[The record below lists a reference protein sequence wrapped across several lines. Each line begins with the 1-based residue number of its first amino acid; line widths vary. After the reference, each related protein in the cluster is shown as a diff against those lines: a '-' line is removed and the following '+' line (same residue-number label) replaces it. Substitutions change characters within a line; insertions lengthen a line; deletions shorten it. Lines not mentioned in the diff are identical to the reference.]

1 MSMRQSGILIWGL
14 WACGV
19 LFGCGPATP
28 PDPSSEAYQQAVSAF
43 YSGLAAMEAG
53 SDTEAEQRL
62 LAVAEQFPQEPAA
75 WANLGVLSLRRNA
88 LAEAAERLEQA
99 RALAPENSAIQ
110 TLLGLLAN
118 LQGQPAAAL
127 PYFRQAMALDS
138 TNLHAGYALALLLEA
153 EGQQEVEVAGLLDRM
168 LAVYPENRALL
179 VERLRVAVR
188 QEDAAAQA
196 QALDRLAALL
206 ADEPAEVQTQLQA
219 LQTASDPAR
228 RATQVQVLK
237 NVLLRVTPYRND
249 LAMLQYPVEQVGE
262 VIPHFLWLPAPPFRV
277 AAPDDSLQFIPETQQ
292 IGAGGWQAVALV
304 WLTDEVAPVYVLA
317 TGEQVSLQGDTV
329 LAFPGG
335 ADKVPPS
342 PQGVVGVDYDND
354 FWIDL
359 AVAGA
364 GGFRLYR
371 QDSTGTL
378 TDMTPRLALPP
389 AVTQAAYTAVWP
401 ADLDL
406 EGDLDLVLAKTAGP
420 PVFLRNNGDGTF
432 ASLPLFPEVTR
443 LRAFAWG
450 DLDADGDP
458 DAVLLDA
465 EGQVRA
471 YRNQRGGAFDP
482 ISSPVTT
489 PALALEIADL
499 DADARMD
506 LLVLQADGQL
516 VRAPYHEAGQPTALA
531 RWDNL
536 NPTPDPGRVLLRAAD
551 LDNNGGLDLV
561 ASTPATTRLW
571 LSNAQ
576 GAFQPLAF
584 APNAPVWDVADL
596 DGDQRLDLAGLSP
609 EGQPVRMVNRGAKAY
624 NSKMMSVR
632 AATTLGDQRINSFG
646 LGGEIE
652 LRAGLLFQKQR
663 ITRPLVH
670 FGLGEYAAG
679 DVARIVWPNG
689 SVQAEFD
696 LLSDGV
702 IATQQRLKGSCPWLF
717 TWNGQEMTFVTDFI
731 WRSPLGL
738 KINAQETAG
747 VMTTEDRVKIRGD
760 QLVPRDGFYDVRIT
774 AELWETHFFDHV
786 SLLVV
791 DHPRDTE
798 VLIDERFAFP
808 PPSLDTYLTAPLQPI
823 VSAHDDEG
831 QDVTAVLRE
840 RDARYLGTFGRGH
853 YQGVTRDH
861 FVEID
866 LGDDLPDA
874 GPLWLVASGW
884 IRPTDSSINVALG
897 QGQRPPPQG
906 LRLEVPDGQ
915 GGWQVAQANLGF
927 PSGKTKTVRFDLSE
941 AFLPDTPRRVRLG
954 TNLEIYWDAFWWTTA
969 PPDTTLRTRHLA
981 PAAAD
986 LRYRGYSTVTIADDT
1001 SPELPQY
1008 DRLSGTG
1015 QVWRDLIGYY
1025 TRFGD
1030 VRELLAE
1037 VDDRY
1042 VIMNAGDELAFRFP
1056 APAPPPPG
1064 WVRDFVLIGDGWVKD
1079 GDYNTTFSKTVL
1091 PLPAHD
1097 QPDYNTPPGRLEDD
1111 PVYRRHAGDWQTYHT
1126 RYITPDRFQQAM
1138 RLQNAAR

>member
-1 MSMRQSGILIWGL
+1 MRQSVILVVILCTWVGL
-14 WACGV
+14 V
-19 LFGCGPATP
+19 GCGPATP

-62 LAVAEQFPQEPAA
+62 LAVAERFPQEPAA
-75 WANLGVLSLRRNA
+75 WVNLGVLALRRND
-88 LAEAAERLEQA
+88 LAAAAERLDKA
-99 RALAPENSAIQ
+99 RALAPDNSAIQ

-118 LQGQPAAAL
+118 LQGQPEAAL
-127 PYFRQAMALDS
+127 PYLRQAVALDS
-138 TNLHAGYALALLLEA
+138 TNLQAGYALAQLLEA
-153 EGQQEVEVAGLLDRM
+153 QGASVDEVARLLDQM
-168 LAVYPENRALL
+168 LAHRPENRALL
-179 VERLRVAVR
+179 VERLRVAAR
-188 QEDAAAQA
+188 QGTTPVLQ
-196 QALDRLAALL
+196 QVLDRLERLS
-206 ADEPAEVQTQLQA
+206 ADWPAEARTQLAAVQA
-219 LQTASDPAR
+219 AVPTPDRLAP
-228 RATQVQVLK
+228 QVQVLK
-237 NVLLRVTPYRND
+237 NVLLRVPAYRND
-249 LAMLQYPVEQVGE
+249 LAMIQRPVEQVGD
-262 VIPHFLWLPAPPFRV
+262 VLSHFLWLPAPPFSV
-277 AAPDDSLQFIPETQQ
+277 SAPDDSLQFMSETQQ
-292 IGAGGWQAVALV
+292 VGAGGWQSVALV

-317 TGEQVSLQGDTV
+317 TDEQLSLQGDTV

-335 ADKVPPS
+335 VSKTPPS

-359 AVAGA
+359 VVAGA

-378 TDMTPRLALPP
+378 TDVTPRLSLTP

-406 EGDLDLVLAKTAGP
+406 EGDLDLVLARSAGP

-432 ASLPLFPEVTR
+432 VPVSLFPEVAQ
-443 LRAFAWG
+443 LQAFAWG
-450 DLDADGDP
+450 DLEADGDP
-458 DAVLLDA
+458 DAVLLDVA
-465 EGQVRA
+465 GQVHV
-471 YRNQRGGAFDP
+471 YLNERGGVFEQAP
-482 ISSPVTT
+482 SPTAT
-489 PALALEIADL
+489 PALALEIADPDG
-499 DADARMD
+499 DAQMD
-506 LLVLQADGQL
+506 LLVLHADGSL
-516 VRAPYHEAGQPTALA
+516 VRLTHQAAWQQTALA
-531 RWDNL
+531 QWTGL
-536 NPTPDPGRVLLRAAD
+536 DPALVSGLARLWAAD
-551 LDNNGGLDLV
+551 VDNNGGLDLV
-561 ASTPATTRLW
+561 ASTPTEARLW
-571 LSNAQ
+571 LSDPQ
-576 GAFQPLAF
+576 GAFQPLPF
-584 APNAPVWDVADL
+584 VPEAPVWDVADL

-609 EGQPVRMVNRGAKAY
+609 DGQPVRMVNRGVKAY

-670 FGLGEYAAG
+670 FGLGAYAAG

-747 VMTTEDRVKIRGD
+747 VMTTEDRVKVRGD
-760 QLVPRDGFYDVRIT
+760 QLVPRDGFYDLRIT

-808 PPSLDTYLTAPLQPI
+808 PPSLEAYLTAPLQP
-823 VSAHDDEG
+823 VASARDDLG

-861 FVEID
+861 YVEID
-866 LGDDLPDA
+866 LGDGLPA
-874 GPLWLVASGW
+874 QGPLWLVASGW
-884 IRPTDSSINVALG
+884 VRPTDSSLNVALG

-915 GGWQVAQANLGF
+915 GGWKLVQANLGF
-927 PSGKTKTVRFDLSE
+927 PAGKTKTVLFDLTH
-941 AFLPDTPRRVRLG
+941 AFLPNTPRRVRLG
-954 TNLEIYWDAFWWTTA
+954 TNLEIYWDAVWWTTT
-969 PPDTTLRTRHLA
+969 PPDTSLRTQHLA
-981 PAAAD
+981 PATAE
-986 LRYRGYSTVTIADDT
+986 LRHRGYSAVTIADEA
-1001 SPELPQY
+1001 SPEVPHY
-1008 DRLSGTG
+1008 ERLVGTG

-1030 VRELLAE
+1030 VRGLLEA

-1042 VIMNAGDELAFRFP
+1042 VIMNAGDEMAFRFP
-1056 APAPPPPG
+1056 VPAPPPEG

-1079 GDYNTTFSKTVL
+1079 GDYNTTFSKTVQ
-1091 PLPAHD
+1091 PLPSHD
-1097 QPDYNTPPGRLEDD
+1097 QPTYTTPPGRLEDD
-1111 PVYRRHAGDWQTYHT
+1111 PVYRRHAADWQTYHT
-1126 RYITPDRFQQAM
+1126 RYVVPDRFQQAL
-1138 RLQNAAR
+1138 RLSTPAR